1 MAGLPSLPDVHHP
14 VRSISLPSR
23 VHPTSVKLEAA
34 LNHLK
39 PWKTSLVSTAVSSGE
54 TIQIGLVGLA
64 ELYNCVREIISSP
77 ETQRTLLHYQNGKL
91 VEEALDE
98 SVTFLDTCGKGRDVL
113 LTMKEHV
120 QTLQSA
126 LRRRRGDSSIETEVA
141 AYIKFRKKVKK
152 EVAKCLEALKKI
164 ESKFGSSTPLDV
176 DHHLLIVAKVLREA
190 SSITISVFRSLLLFL
205 SMPSMKTRVGG
216 WSKISNFIP
225 TGLLSSDKEQK
236 VMNEVGSVDLAVYSI
251 NGHLK
256 IGDGMAGL
264 ETVLDLDLN
273 LKKNV
278 IQYVLLLKGSCKWRQ
293 PGRPHTQKV
302 RQLQFFENVRDNVAG
317 REAKQVM
324 TV

>member
-1 MAGLPSLPDVHHP
+1 MAALPSLPDVHHP

-23 VHPTSVKLEAA
+23 VHPTSVKHEAA

-39 PWKTSLVSTAVSSGE
+39 AWKTSSVSTTSVSSGE

-64 ELYNCVREIISSP
+64 ELYNCVREMISSP

-113 LTMKEHV
+113 LMMKEHV

-141 AYIKFRKKVKK
+141 AYINFRKKVKK
-152 EVAKCLEALKKI
+152 EVAKCLGEMKKV
-164 ESKFGSSTPLDV
+164 ESKFGSSTPIDV
-176 DHHLLIVAKVLREA
+176 DYHLLMMVKVLREA
-190 SSITISVFRSLLLFL
+190 SSVTISVFQSLLLFL
-205 SMPSMKTRVGG
+205 SMPSTKTR
-216 WSKISNFIP
+216 WSKISKLIP
-225 TGLLSSDKEQK
+225 TRLLSSDKEQK

-256 IGDGMAGL
+256 IGDGIVEVEMVQRMLKTLDASIDGFEGGL
-264 ETVLDLDLN
+264 DCIFKCLVQNRVTFLN
-273 LKKNV
+273 
-278 IQYVLLLKGSCKWRQ
+278 IITHR
-293 PGRPHTQKV
+293 
-302 RQLQFFENVRDNVAG
+302 
-317 REAKQVM
+317 
-324 TV
+324 